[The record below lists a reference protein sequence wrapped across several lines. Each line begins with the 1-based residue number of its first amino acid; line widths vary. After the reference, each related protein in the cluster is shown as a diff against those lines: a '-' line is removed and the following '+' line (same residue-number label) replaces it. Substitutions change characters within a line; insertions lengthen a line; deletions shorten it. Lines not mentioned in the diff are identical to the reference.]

1 MVSIGRSINYKIIL
15 ANKGGMDKVQL
26 KYETNNNTLIVE
38 LEGELDHHVAED
50 IRIEL
55 DDIIERKRIR
65 NLIFDMGLLHFMDS
79 SGIGVI
85 MGRYKNISKL
95 GGKVAV
101 VEVPDKIDK
110 IFTLAGLYRIV
121 EKYQNKR
128 EAINRM

>member
-1 MVSIGRSINYKIIL
+1 M
-15 ANKGGMDKVQL
+15 QL
-26 KYETNNNTLIVE
+26 KYETNNNIMIVQ

-55 DDIIERKRIR
+55 DDLIERKRIK
-65 NLIFDMGLLHFMDS
+65 NLIFDMGRLHFMDS

-101 VEVPDKIDK
+101 VDVSDKIDK
-110 IFTLAGLYRIV
+110 IFTLSGLYSIV
-121 EKYQNKR
+121 EKYQNKK
-128 EAINRM
+128 EAINRL

>member
-1 MVSIGRSINYKIIL
+1 
-15 ANKGGMDKVQL
+15 MDKVQL